1 MENHHFE
8 WVNQLNFYGP
18 FSSSLCDK
26 LPEGNDDNG
35 LMVYDKPGDD
45 HGWDIIGWYNGDRML
60 EWLEWNGYGK
70 YWGIM
75 GI

>member
-1 MENHHFE
+1 
-8 WVNQLNFYGP
+8 
-18 FSSSLCDK
+18 
-26 LPEGNDDNG
+26 
-35 LMVYDKPGDD
+35 MVYDKPGDD